1 MLNSS
6 NFVNATQLCNHT
18 SKLQDGAISLRFD
31 DESENSFLNEMF
43 TYMNTTEKIITV
55 YLGMNSTVTIGD
67 LSVKNAERGYAGLEW
82 VSLSSGSRY
91 PLIDQ
96 VTIED

>member
-1 MLNSS
+1 
-6 NFVNATQLCNHT
+6 
-18 SKLQDGAISLRFD
+18 
-31 DESENSFLNEMF
+31 
-43 TYMNTTEKIITV
+43 MNTTEKIITV